1 LDGLALLRR
10 GDTIYINEPHPSGG
24 SVIASHPVGKPKE
37 LTYYLNDM
45 LGTTLATVEGSVT
58 RYAKLTAF
66 GQPLKLASNIPQPTD
81 LAPTNNPPI
90 PLPTTLNLPQN
101 P

>member
-1 LDGLALLRR
+1 M
-10 GDTIYINEPHPSGG
+10 
-24 SVIASHPVGKPKE
+24 IASHPVGKPKE
-37 LTYYLNDM
+37 LTYYLND
-45 LGTTLATVEGSVT
+45 LLRTTLATVEAGITTFAS
-58 RYAKLTAF
+58 LTAF